1 LRHGTAFGIV
11 NAVTAQTLPCESAD
25 SPVFVDY
32 SGKIVTIETVPLK
45 LPKKHW
51 RSVQVNPDQ
60 TYFTDDYLRHVLYIT
75 RIYFRYGETESELIG
90 KLVLWFPV
98 TKTQT

>member
-1 LRHGTAFGIV
+1 MSMPSLCCRCPF
-11 NAVTAQTLPCESAD
+11 ESVY
-25 SPVFVDY
+25 SPVLVAHP
-32 SGKIVTIETVPLK
+32 GKIVTIETVPLK

-51 RSVQVNPDQ
+51 RSVQINPDQ

-90 KLVLWFPV
+90 KLF
-98 TKTQT
+98 T